1 MSKIGGGEPVR
12 FQPMRGCGTV
22 RMQRIIHAFLEAF
35 PELPPPVQQEIR
47 DVIET
52 TARGQA
58 EGRALYAVL
67 LRGKSPETASRETLV
82 PVGRIYELRRAFYA
96 AYRPI

>member
-1 MSKIGGGEPVR
+1 MR

-22 RMQRIIHAFLEAF
+22 RMQRIVHAFLEAF

-47 DVIET
+47 DAIET

-82 PVGRIYELRRAFYA
+82 PVGRIYALRREFYTT
-96 AYRPI
+96 YKPI